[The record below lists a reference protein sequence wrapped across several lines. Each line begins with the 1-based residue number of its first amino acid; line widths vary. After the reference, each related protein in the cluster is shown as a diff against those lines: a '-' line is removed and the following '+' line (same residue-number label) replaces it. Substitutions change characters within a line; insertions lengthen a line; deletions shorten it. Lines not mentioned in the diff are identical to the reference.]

1 MPNIKY
7 GDCTKCSTK
16 YVPLT
21 EFNGQWLC
29 DVNLCLT
36 EELEKINGKAQQ
48 DLDNLEDYRKLVAGT
63 KNIPASG
70 I

>member
-1 MPNIKY
+1 MAKY
-7 GDCTKCSTK
+7 GDCNKCQTK

-29 DVNLCLT
+29 DINLCLT
-36 EELEKINGKAQQ
+36 EEREKVDGKAER
-48 DLDNLEDYRKLVAGT
+48 DLEYLDDYRSLVKGT
-63 KNIPASG
+63 FNIPASG